1 MEAQAQNWFMDI
13 LRNICVFVDGLI
25 YGLLRWILQSIFDLS
40 NLTAASGL
48 FEGVYTRIYVIL
60 GIFMAFKLSFSFF
73 QYIIDPESMVG
84 KSEKGVSKLITN
96 AIIMLVALV
105 ALPTLLFGNSSGQGL
120 VYRAQNAFLPMLP
133 RLLLGISENS
143 GVAIG
148 NGNNGED
155 IEAAANVMAV
165 SSLQAFFM
173 PATDLD
179 EKCGSGTYEKT
190 PAITS
195 IAQFKEY
202 VNLTCSSGVNVAGF
216 GAPLYYRYHYTPFL
230 SGLVGLL
237 MAFILLLIGIDIG
250 IRVFKLLILQIVAPI
265 PIMSLIDP
273 KGRKDGAFSHW
284 IKSLISTFLDIFIK
298 LGILYLVITFIQLI
312 VSNGLFENFPAF
324 TEEPL
329 RAAYLIVVLI
339 VALLL
344 FAREAPS
351 FIKDAL
357 GMKKESGGLGVGLGA
372 TVGAI
377 GGLTAGGLSGMVSG
391 AVAGATA
398 DPKTGS
404 YAAGRDLAG
413 QIRRGDKNW
422 KGGIQNRAAEWSRNV
437 QGNRTANRL
446 GLTEDNVK
454 AADDYA
460 KAMENRSKELDMVY
474 SEAVSSGH
482 VPEEYGS
489 MENLRREVSA
499 ARDTAAKA
507 RKNADTAKKDR
518 ESLVVDTTTPITK
531 RRSDMHS
538 ARRNRREAERTA
550 ETARRQHDEGVAR
563 YGSEE
568 AYKEYTRRTN
578 ELDKA
583 RTERKHIDESINAK
597 DHGRFDPYNGDYS
610 RDNIEAADRRIEEAQ
625 RAADD
630 FERDHPS

>member
-1 MEAQAQNWFMDI
+1 MEAQAQNWFMD
-13 LRNICVFVDGLI
+13 LVRPICAFFDGLI

-48 FEGVYTRIYVIL
+48 FEDVYTRIYVIL

-96 AIIMLVALV
+96 AIIMLVALI
-105 ALPTLLFGNSSGQGL
+105 ALPTLLFGGSSGQGL

-133 RLLLGISENS
+133 RLLLGINENS
-143 GVAIG
+143 GVSIG
-148 NGNNGED
+148 NGDNSED

-165 SSLQAFFM
+165 SSLQAFFI

-195 IAQFKEY
+195 VAQFKEY

-216 GAPLYYRYHYTPFL
+216 GAPLYYRYHYTPVI

-237 MAFILLLIGIDIG
+237 MAFVLVFIGIDVG
-250 IRVFKLLILQIVAPI
+250 IRFFKLLILQIVAPI

-284 IKSLISTFLDIFIK
+284 IKSLFSTFLDIFIK

-324 TEEPL
+324 TETPL
-329 RAAYLIVVLI
+329 RASYLVVILI

-351 FIKDAL
+351 FIRDAL
-357 GMKKESGGLGVGLGA
+357 GMKKDGGFGTGPGMGTALGA
-372 TVGAI
+372 L
-377 GGLTAGGLSGMVSG
+377 GGLTAGGLTGMVTG

-422 KGGIQNRAAEWSRNV
+422 KGGIQNRAAEWSKNL

-454 AADDYA
+454 SADDYA
-460 KAMENRSKELDMVY
+460 KELEKKSSDLDMLY
-474 SEAVSSGH
+474 NEAVSSGNL
-482 VPEEYGS
+482 PEGYTS
-489 MENLRREVSA
+489 MDTLREDVVKARKA
-499 ARDTAAKA
+499 ATDA
-507 RKNADTAKKDR
+507 RKNADKGKEERKALVNDDR
-518 ESLVVDTTTPITK
+518 VTPVMK
-531 RRSDMHS
+531 RRSAMH
-538 ARRNRREAERTA
+538 
-550 ETARRQHDEGVAR
+550 TARRDRKNAEREQER
-563 YGSEE
+563 IQSEIDRFGGRE
-568 AYKEYTRRTN
+568 VYSEYTSRTSKLDSAKNEKKRIEESSSAYKR
-578 ELDKA
+578 
-583 RTERKHIDESINAK
+583 
-597 DHGRFDPYNGDYS
+597 GRFDPYNGDYKNGKIEDA
-610 RDNIEAADRRIEEAQ
+610 DNRIREAQ
-625 RAADD
+625 QAVDE
-630 FERDHPS
+630 FERDHRS